1 MVKYIYSMLN
11 LVVLCFLGIWK
22 SNNVTNSQLVQ
33 VTLYPH
39 KKGKSIHSL
48 HFLAHKTIYH
58 RGKVERSGYHYA
70 SMFWQPSHMQCHI
83 CLYKTCYWQQ
93 HSNTLGQM
101 FLFGKKN
108 HQLDGSRFI
117 KKRQVYQ
124 HPKPDFRTKYSTG
137 CNFSKKGSISN
148 LATF

>member
-1 MVKYIYSMLN
+1 MIKKKKKEKEQTRCCSICWLNLAAYCVIIQFSKYHLSKKIFKRYFKKSIRIKQHANLSPQEKDTSIASIMVKYIYSMLN

-70 SMFWQPSHMQCHI
+70 SMF
-83 CLYKTCYWQQ
+83 
-93 HSNTLGQM
+93 
-101 FLFGKKN
+101 
-108 HQLDGSRFI
+108 
-117 KKRQVYQ
+117 
-124 HPKPDFRTKYSTG
+124 
-137 CNFSKKGSISN
+137 
-148 LATF
+148 

>member
-1 MVKYIYSMLN
+1 MLLAAAFKYTRADVPL
-11 LVVLCFLGIWK
+11 
-22 SNNVTNSQLVQ
+22 
-33 VTLYPH
+33 
-39 KKGKSIHSL
+39 
-48 HFLAHKTIYH
+48 
-58 RGKVERSGYHYA
+58 
-70 SMFWQPSHMQCHI
+70 WQ
-83 CLYKTCYWQQ
+83 
-93 HSNTLGQM
+93 
-101 FLFGKKN
+101 KN